1 MRAAAAAVLAA
12 GILLPSCSSSRRA
25 VTAAEDGGGSVCYVV
40 VRDSVMTLDSV
51 YIRTSDTVYVHGDTV
66 TETRWRERVRSVY
79 CGRVDRDT
87 VTVRDTVVATVH
99 DMETVEAERGV
110 WSRVKEG
117 MFYPLA
123 IALLGVVTYLYIERR
138 DA

>member
-1 MRAAAAAVLAA
+1 MAASLVMMTL
-12 GILLPSCSSSRRA
+12 SCASSRRS
-25 VTAAEDGGGSVCYVV
+25 VTSSDGGVGSVCYVV

-51 YIRTSDTVYVHGDTV
+51 YVRTSDTVYVHGDTV

-79 CGRVDRDT
+79 CGRVGEDT
-87 VTVRDTVVATVH
+87 VTVRDTVVLTVH
-99 DMETVEAERGV
+99 DMEVSESERGV

-123 IALLGVVTYLYIERR
+123 IVSLGMIAYLYIERR
-138 DA
+138 DE